1 MEFAKIQKF
10 EDFAKAVGKQEGNR
24 PSDISLVVIQNDVA
38 IERNLAIVTNNDSA
52 TYFQESIQKN
62 NG

>member
-10 EDFAKAVGKQEGNR
+10 EDFAKAVGKREGNR
-24 PSDISLVVIQNDVA
+24 PSDIACSHTNDVA
-38 IERNLAIVTNNDSA
+38 IERNLAIVTNNDSV
-52 TYFQESIQKN
+52 TYFQESIPKN